1 MSDTKNYILRSD
13 TRNIAQVYLLQF
25 CAIEPPYLIAE
36 DISSCLHCH
45 DMCEFCKNFV
55 EYWTV
60 KLTCNRNRLEE
71 QSIEMT
77 SQSTQKQPKYR
88 TNPLRYIL
96 CILSGNSQYTLL
108 PFNP

>member
-1 MSDTKNYILRSD
+1 M
-13 TRNIAQVYLLQF
+13 Q
-25 CAIEPPYLIAE
+25 
-36 DISSCLHCH
+36 
-45 DMCEFCKNFV
+45 
-55 EYWTV
+55 
-60 KLTCNRNRLEE
+60 
-71 QSIEMT
+71 IEMT